1 MKRPFRNPVVHDT
14 GQSSFPSPYELTDL
28 ALKNFDVS
36 RENFGSTEILLPSG
50 QHYIV
55 KDYVYPR
62 PDGTNGMHFIPVN
75 DYGSILT
82 PENEQ
87 VNGNSIIDKF
97 LRDKMKLRDDEPIY
111 ALLNYFH
118 PEQNKGSIEFLTTK
132 SDKIEMGF
140 THLGAYHGLGY
151 TTNSPFL
158 YHANRFCVDGSTD
171 NTIFGYPA
179 NVQIISMTGV
189 PQSTLNK
196 NLQYAD
202 TILNFGIMFPKN
214 YKESKFRASNLNISL
229 MFYRDW
235 IKYEGYLRND
245 DTWFTYC
252 AAHKTLV
259 ANIALNLPHNLQSFQ
274 EVYGQEEGSDLFQRF
289 VKLYSN
295 IIGPDPG
302 FVSVNETDFVPLW
315 KQQGFTVE
323 QISPFTLDE
332 FNDYQSARHENRLG
346 TFTGKKPLK
355 PNQGTVWT
363 AQTSADVIYNF
374 IRQYVEILDASS
386 VGSSAVILAFM
397 PIIDERMGI
406 SQLEYLV
413 HAMPMIEKLMV
424 ADASIFAAKDQNNYL
439 QTVFTELIIAFG
451 GKSDNTFVLKD
462 EIKKIKILKLTEAGV
477 NDFIKNNYVP
487 EALAAWA
494 LISVVEKWDEIIK
507 AGTVPPMEAYNV
519 MMENIQSEIDIAK
532 EILVTNPA
540 KIEYNAPP
548 AIIHGICNGIYK
560 SNEFVTVEE
569 VCTVIDYSQLQL
581 KNKFN
586 NHHLQNN
593 C

>member
-14 GQSSFPSPYELTDL
+14 GQSNFPSPYELTDL

-50 QHYIV
+50 QHYMV
-55 KDYVYPR
+55 KDYVYPL
-62 PDGTNGMHFIPVN
+62 PDGTIGMHFIPVN

-97 LRDKMKLRDDEPIY
+97 LRDKMKLKDDEPIY

-158 YHANRFCVDGSTD
+158 YHANRFSVDGSTD

-274 EVYGQEEGSDLFQRF
+274 EVYGQEEGSDLFKRF

-332 FNDYQSARHENRLG
+332 FNDYQSARHKDRLG

-386 VGSSAVILAFM
+386 VGSSAVILALM

-406 SQLEYLV
+406 SPLEYLV

-439 QTVFTELIIAFG
+439 QTVFTELIVAFG

-462 EIKKIKILKLTEAGV
+462 EMKKIKILKLTEVGV

-507 AGTVPPMEAYNV
+507 AGAVPPMVAYNV

-532 EILVTNPA
+532 EISVTNPD

-548 AIIHGICNGIYK
+548 AIIHGICNGIYE

-569 VCTVIDYSQLQL
+569 VCTVIDFSQLQL

-586 NHHLQNN
+586 NHLQNN

>member
-55 KDYVYPR
+55 KDYVYPL
-62 PDGTNGMHFIPVN
+62 PDGTIGMHFIPVN
-75 DYGSILT
+75 DYGSVLT

-97 LRDKMKLRDDEPIY
+97 LRDKMKLKDDEPIY

>member
-14 GQSSFPSPYELTDL
+14 GQSNFPSPYELTDL

-55 KDYVYPR
+55 KDYVYPL

>member
-14 GQSSFPSPYELTDL
+14 GQSNFPSPYELTDL

-55 KDYVYPR
+55 KDYVYPL
-62 PDGTNGMHFIPVN
+62 PDGTIGMHFIPVN

-158 YHANRFCVDGSTD
+158 YHANRFSVDGSTD

-259 ANIALNLPHNLQSFQ
+259 ANVALNLPHNLQSFQ

-406 SQLEYLV
+406 SPLEYLV

-451 GKSDNTFVLKD
+451 GKSDDTFVLKD
-462 EIKKIKILKLTEAGV
+462 EIKKIKILKLTKAGV

>member
-14 GQSSFPSPYELTDL
+14 GQSNFPSPYELTDL

-55 KDYVYPR
+55 KDYIYPL
-62 PDGTNGMHFIPVN
+62 PDGTIGMHFIPVN

-158 YHANRFCVDGSTD
+158 YHANRFSVDGSTD

-259 ANIALNLPHNLQSFQ
+259 ANVALNLPHNLQSFQ

-289 VKLYSN
+289 IKLYSN

-406 SQLEYLV
+406 SPLEYLV

-548 AIIHGICNGIYK
+548 AIVHGICNGIYE

-586 NHHLQNN
+586 NHLQNN

>member
-1 MKRPFRNPVVHDT
+1 MKH
-14 GQSSFPSPYELTDL
+14 
-28 ALKNFDVS
+28 
-36 RENFGSTEILLPSG
+36 
-50 QHYIV
+50 
-55 KDYVYPR
+55 
-62 PDGTNGMHFIPVN
+62 
-75 DYGSILT
+75 
-82 PENEQ
+82 
-87 VNGNSIIDKF
+87 
-97 LRDKMKLRDDEPIY
+97 
-111 ALLNYFH
+111 
-118 PEQNKGSIEFLTTK
+118 
-132 SDKIEMGF
+132 
-140 THLGAYHGLGY
+140 
-151 TTNSPFL
+151 
-158 YHANRFCVDGSTD
+158 
-171 NTIFGYPA
+171 
-179 NVQIISMTGV
+179 
-189 PQSTLNK
+189 
-196 NLQYAD
+196 
-202 TILNFGIMFPKN
+202 
-214 YKESKFRASNLNISL
+214 
-229 MFYRDW
+229 
-235 IKYEGYLRND
+235 D

-315 KQQGFTVE
+315 KQQGFTAE

-451 GKSDNTFVLKD
+451 GKSDDTFVLKD
-462 EIKKIKILKLTEAGV
+462 EIKKIKILKLTKAGV

-507 AGTVPPMEAYNV
+507 AGAVPPMVAYNV

-586 NHHLQNN
+586 NHLQNN

>member
-14 GQSSFPSPYELTDL
+14 GQSNFPSPYELTDL

-55 KDYVYPR
+55 KDYVYPL

-235 IKYEGYLRND
+235 IKYEGYLRDD

-519 MMENIQSEIDIAK
+519 MMENIQIEIDIAK

>member
-14 GQSSFPSPYELTDL
+14 GQSNFPSPYELTDL

-55 KDYVYPR
+55 KDYVYPL
-62 PDGTNGMHFIPVN
+62 PDGTIGMHFIPVN
-75 DYGSILT
+75 DYGSVLT

-97 LRDKMKLRDDEPIY
+97 LRDKMKLKDDEPIY

>member
-1 MKRPFRNPVVHDT
+1 MKKPFRNPVVHDT
-14 GQSSFPSPYELTDL
+14 GLSNFPGPYELTDL
-28 ALKNFDVS
+28 ALKNFDIA
-36 RENFGSTEILLPSG
+36 REKFGSTEILLPNG
-50 QHYIV
+50 TNYTV
-55 KDYVYPR
+55 KDYVYPL
-62 PDGTNGMHFIPVN
+62 PDGSIGMNFMPVS
-75 DYGSILT
+75 DYGSIFT

-87 VNGNSIIDKF
+87 VNGNAIIDKF
-97 LRDKMKLRDDEPIY
+97 LRNEMQLKDDEPIY

-158 YHANRFCVDGSTD
+158 YHANRFSVDGTTD

-179 NVQIISMTGV
+179 NAQIISLAGV
-189 PQSTLNK
+189 PQGILNK

-202 TILNFGIMFPKN
+202 SILNFGIMFPKN
-214 YKESKFRASNLNISL
+214 YKESKFRASNLNTSF

-259 ANIALNLPHNLQSFQ
+259 ANIALNLPHNLQAFQ
-274 EVYGQEEGSDLFQRF
+274 EVYGQEEGSDLFERF

-302 FVSVNETDFVPLW
+302 FIPVDDTDFIPLW
-315 KQQGFTVE
+315 KQQGFTPE
-323 QISPFTLDE
+323 QISPFTLEE

-346 TFTGKKPLK
+346 TFTGKKPLE

-363 AQTSADVIYNF
+363 AQTSADVIFNF
-374 IRQYVEILDASS
+374 IRQYVEILDAGS
-386 VGSSAVILAFM
+386 VGSTAVVLAFM

-406 SQLEYLV
+406 SQLEYLI
-413 HAMPMIEKLMV
+413 HAMPVVEKLMV
-424 ADASIFAAKDQNNYL
+424 ADARIFAAKDPNNYL
-439 QTVFTELIIAFG
+439 KNVFMELIIAFG
-451 GKSDNTFVLKD
+451 GKPEDTFDLND
-462 EIKKIKILKLTEAGV
+462 EMEKIKLVKLTEEGV
-477 NDFIKNNYVP
+477 ADLIKNNYVP

-494 LISVVEKWDEIIK
+494 LITVVENWDCIIDQGSIAPIDAYNTMMESIQDEIEV
-507 AGTVPPMEAYNV
+507 ARNL
-519 MMENIQSEIDIAK
+519 
-532 EILVTNPA
+532 LVTNPI

-548 AIIHGICNGIYK
+548 AILHGICNGIYEA
-560 SNEFVTVEE
+560 NEFVSVRE
-569 VCTVIDYSQLQL
+569 VCTVVDFSQLQL
-581 KNKFN
+581 KTKSNIIN
-586 NHHLQNN
+586 TQI
-593 C
+593 

>member
-55 KDYVYPR
+55 KDYVYPL

>member
-14 GQSSFPSPYELTDL
+14 GQSNFPSPYELTDL

-55 KDYVYPR
+55 KDYVYPL
-62 PDGTNGMHFIPVN
+62 PDGTIGMHFIPVN

-97 LRDKMKLRDDEPIY
+97 LRDKMKLKDDEPIY

-158 YHANRFCVDGSTD
+158 YHANRFSVDGSTD

-229 MFYRDW
+229 MF
-235 IKYEGYLRND
+235 
-245 DTWFTYC
+245 
-252 AAHKTLV
+252 
-259 ANIALNLPHNLQSFQ
+259 
-274 EVYGQEEGSDLFQRF
+274 
-289 VKLYSN
+289 
-295 IIGPDPG
+295 
-302 FVSVNETDFVPLW
+302 
-315 KQQGFTVE
+315 
-323 QISPFTLDE
+323 
-332 FNDYQSARHENRLG
+332 
-346 TFTGKKPLK
+346 
-355 PNQGTVWT
+355 
-363 AQTSADVIYNF
+363 
-374 IRQYVEILDASS
+374 
-386 VGSSAVILAFM
+386 
-397 PIIDERMGI
+397 
-406 SQLEYLV
+406 
-413 HAMPMIEKLMV
+413 
-424 ADASIFAAKDQNNYL
+424 
-439 QTVFTELIIAFG
+439 
-451 GKSDNTFVLKD
+451 
-462 EIKKIKILKLTEAGV
+462 
-477 NDFIKNNYVP
+477 
-487 EALAAWA
+487 
-494 LISVVEKWDEIIK
+494 
-507 AGTVPPMEAYNV
+507 
-519 MMENIQSEIDIAK
+519 
-532 EILVTNPA
+532 
-540 KIEYNAPP
+540 
-548 AIIHGICNGIYK
+548 
-560 SNEFVTVEE
+560 
-569 VCTVIDYSQLQL
+569 
-581 KNKFN
+581 
-586 NHHLQNN
+586 
-593 C
+593 

>member
-14 GQSSFPSPYELTDL
+14 GQSNFPSPYELTDL

-55 KDYVYPR
+55 KDYVYPL
-62 PDGTNGMHFIPVN
+62 PDGTIGMHFIPVN

-97 LRDKMKLRDDEPIY
+97 LRDKMKLKDDEPIY

-158 YHANRFCVDGSTD
+158 YHANRFSVDGSTD

-332 FNDYQSARHENRLG
+332 FNDYQSARHEDRLG

-406 SQLEYLV
+406 SPLEYLV

-439 QTVFTELIIAFG
+439 QTVFTELIVAFG

-462 EIKKIKILKLTEAGV
+462 EIKKIKILKLTKAGV

-507 AGTVPPMEAYNV
+507 AGAVPPMVAYNV

-548 AIIHGICNGIYK
+548 AIIHGICNGIYE